1 VKQGG
6 QAMRWNVAILVGVG
20 LLAAPG
26 AVPAAESEVLI
37 LGDEAG
43 VDSAPYKFLP
53 SSVRGNGE
61 WLWAITDP
69 GTDTSPPN
77 VHNFET
83 YFRFALPPE
92 LLSGE
97 LVAEEAVLS
106 VFFARDDVSFGDGT
120 DEPGILE
127 CRPVLEAWDVLKM
140 NWDNKPDSG
149 APVDVIT
156 GITELGS
163 LSCDVTELVQDWASG
178 ATPNHGIALTNPT
191 GKLLGFPSFESV
203 DDDPATEPQLVVLAV
218 PEPSAQ
224 AAALAAVAGLAAL
237 AAWRRR
243 HQRARTDPS
252 RIC

>member
-1 VKQGG
+1 MQRE
-6 QAMRWNVAILVGVG
+6 QPMRWSAGILLGVV

-37 LGDEAG
+37 LGQESGADT
-43 VDSAPYKFLP
+43 APYKFIP
-53 SSVRGNGE
+53 SLFRGDRAT
-61 WLWAITDP
+61 LWAITDP
-69 GTDTSPPN
+69 GN
-77 VHNFET
+77 VHSFET
-83 YFRFALPPE
+83 YVRFALPPE

-106 VFFARDDVSFGDGT
+106 VFFARDDVSFGDAI
-120 DEPGILE
+120 DEPGVLE
-127 CRPVLEAWDVLKM
+127 CRPVLEAWDEMGM
-140 NWDNKPDSG
+140 NWNNKPAFG
-149 APVDVIT
+149 EPVDVIT

-178 ATPNHGIALTNPT
+178 AAPNHGIALTNPT
-191 GKLLGFPSFESV
+191 GKLLGFDSFESV
-203 DDDPATEPQLVVLAV
+203 EDDPATEPQLVVLAV
-218 PEPSAQ
+218 PEPGAQ
-224 AAALAAVAGLAAL
+224 AAALAAGAGLAAL